1 MKFEQSDQFASRKIT
16 AQVSQFVSYYVQVMQ
31 FFPWLCSYVDIIVF
45 IIEYG
50 TYKETLLKNILANN
64 KLGHKTCVFRS
75 TPVHIIHFQ
84 GMVY

>member
-1 MKFEQSDQFASRKIT
+1 MFGHSEQFASRKIT
-16 AQVSQFVSYYVQVMQ
+16 AQVSQFLSYYVQVMH

-50 TYKETLLKNILANN
+50 TYKEILLKNILANN

-75 TPVHIIHFQ
+75 TPMCMITHFQ
-84 GMVY
+84 GMV